1 MDNKVN
7 ALVGIAKCPH
17 TKQLYG
23 VRIEIEKNKWI
34 ATWAF
39 SIRPEIAKR
48 EGYTANQ
55 FPSDLIYSKEYPG
68 CPYCHR
74 KEDLA
79 EISKPEIKKTLK
91 VGVSS
96 PCYDDIGKILTS
108 LKIPHEPFTKCQFNC
123 NLLFLNCGTNDSIN
137 PSQLKKYVESGGCVY
152 ASDLT
157 DTIISS
163 AFPGLFNFKGHVG
176 EVCKIYA
183 DVVDSE
189 LREIVGNK
197 ILIEFDMPIWAVL
210 NKSQGS
216 TLLVGSSGSK
226 YSGLPIMVKVAF
238 GKGIIFYTCFHNHSQ
253 ASEKEQALLQ
263 LLVLK
268 QIGSNANMSI
278 EEASAGIGIDINKI
292 KAKFKTNY

>member
-1 MDNKVN
+1 M
-7 ALVGIAKCPH
+7 
-17 TKQLYG
+17 
-23 VRIEIEKNKWI
+23 
-34 ATWAF
+34 
-39 SIRPEIAKR
+39 
-48 EGYTANQ
+48 
-55 FPSDLIYSKEYPG
+55 
-68 CPYCHR
+68 
-74 KEDLA
+74 
-79 EISKPEIKKTLK
+79 
-91 VGVSS
+91 
-96 PCYDDIGKILTS
+96 
-108 LKIPHEPFTKCQFNC
+108 
-123 NLLFLNCGTNDSIN
+123 
-137 PSQLKKYVESGGCVY
+137 
-152 ASDLT
+152 
-157 DTIISS
+157 
-163 AFPGLFNFKGHVG
+163 
-176 EVCKIYA
+176 
-183 DVVDSE
+183 DSE